1 MTLSVDHSARCARH
15 SQGPGVSATALRTEY
30 NTAVRVLVVGGS
42 GFVGRHVVRLLREE
56 EHSVLNAD
64 LRAPGSPWPGE
75 QIAALDLLAPG
86 AIETLARGAGAVDG
100 VVWLAA
106 VIRKEAGIDE
116 RARADL
122 ALMVDAPLRLVR
134 ALPRAPRAVVHASSV
149 KVYSPPERTPVDEN
163 HPAHPV
169 TPYGVSKL
177 CAEHYLDILGRQRGC
192 PVASLRLAFVYGPGQ
207 HPDNA
212 FPRFVAAVRRG
223 EAPVIH
229 GSGADVRD
237 DVYVGDVARAVL
249 ATLDRG
255 VAGSFNIAS
264 GRPRTLLE
272 AAQAVCRL
280 GGAGLVP
287 RHVDQP
293 SRWVDRVFAAEK
305 AREQLGFEAA
315 TSLEE
320 GLRAMWEASG
330 A

>member
-1 MTLSVDHSARCARH
+1 M
-15 SQGPGVSATALRTEY
+15 
-30 NTAVRVLVVGGS
+30 VVGGS
-42 GFVGRHVVRLLREE
+42 GFVGRHVVRLLRAEG
-56 EHSVLNAD
+56 HGVLNAD
-64 LRAPGSPWPGE
+64 LRLPTSPWAGE
-75 QIAALDLLAPG
+75 EATAVDLLAAG
-86 AIETLARGAGAVDG
+86 AIESLARDAGAVDG

-106 VIRKEAGIDE
+106 VIRKETGIDE
-116 RARADL
+116 QTRADL
-122 ALMVDAPLRLVR
+122 ALMVDAPVRLVR
-134 ALPRAPRAVVHASSV
+134 AFGADPRVFVHASSV
-149 KVYSPPERTPVDEN
+149 KVYSPPERTPVDEA

-177 CAEHYLDILGRQRGC
+177 CAEHYLDILGRKRGF

-249 ATLDRG
+249 AALGRRQ
-255 VAGSFNIAS
+255 AGSFNIAS

-272 AAQAVCRL
+272 AAQVVCRL